1 MRTSMMTRNAM
12 KKFGATDNLDLMLK
26 MQGAFQRRVDD
37 RCFSNNPEVRAEFV
51 RDHVNYMNNEV
62 AEMLQEM
69 PYFKR
74 WKNYDKMT
82 ETEREDAYKAMKNEY
97 VDVLHFF
104 INLGVALGFTSDE
117 LTDMYVIKNAENIRR
132 QDEGYD
138 HTMKHV
144 EANEPDR
151 VAVHLNGTTTGYEN
165 FLLFG
170 FTYTDDLLDGVSL
183 KSSDISVA
191 ELIAAKHIIEM
202 HIAETCAAD
211 DATKLYAAAF
221 SEALSIKDR

>member
-1 MRTSMMTRNAM
+1 MVTSMMTRNAM
-12 KKFGATDNLDLMLK
+12 NKFGATDNLDLMLK

-69 PYFKR
+69 PYFKH

-144 EANEPDR
+144 EAKEPDR
-151 VAVHLNGTTTGYEN
+151 VAVHLNGNTTEYEN
-165 FLLFG
+165 FLVLG
-170 FTYTDDLLDGVSL
+170 FNYTDGFLDGASL
-183 KSSDISVA
+183 RTSDISVA
-191 ELIAAKHIIEM
+191 ELIVAMEIIEK
-202 HIAETCAAD
+202 HLAEACAAD
-211 DATKLYAAAF
+211 DAAKLYAAAF
-221 SEALSIKDR
+221 SEALNIKDR

>member
-1 MRTSMMTRNAM
+1 MATSMMTRNAM

-69 PYFKR
+69 PYFKH

-117 LTDMYVIKNAENIRR
+117 LTHMYVVKNAENIRR

-144 EANEPDR
+144 EAKEPDR
-151 VAVHLNGTTTGYEN
+151 VTVHLNGRTTEYEN
-165 FLLFG
+165 FLVLG
-170 FTYTDDLLDGVSL
+170 FNYNDDFLDGASL
-183 KSSDISVA
+183 KSSNISVA
-191 ELIAAKHIIEM
+191 ELVVAKRIIEKQL
-202 HIAETCAAD
+202 AEACAAD
-211 DATKLYAAAF
+211 AVAEAYAAAF
-221 SEALSIKDR
+221 SASLDIKDR

>member
-1 MRTSMMTRNAM
+1 MRTTLTKNAM

-69 PYFKR
+69 PYFKH

-144 EANEPDR
+144 EAKEPDR

-170 FTYTDDLLDGVSL
+170 FTYTDDFLDGVSL

-191 ELIAAKHIIEM
+191 ELIAAKHVIEM
-202 HIAETCAAD
+202 HIAEACAAD